1 MDSIKTARGGLIR
14 VGFAAAMALT
24 ALPAFAQQVTLQS
37 YDGSI
42 TLRGNLVEF
51 DGQNYQISTAIG
63 AITIDAY
70 QVTCEGET
78 CPDPSLLRSE
88 FRIAGSETIGADLM
102 PALIEGYS
110 FALDADIASNQINAD
125 GSLGLAIE
133 DLNGGRIADIEI
145 ASLNSEGA
153 FSALL
158 DGSSTIGMASR
169 AVRPREAQAF
179 DAADLGNITDPSQEH
194 ILALDGIL
202 VVVARSNPVHNL
214 SIEEMAGIFSGEI
227 TNWSQV
233 GGINAPINVYTREDG
248 AGTRAVFQQNV
259 MDVIGSEVSTN
270 AVIVDDNSDLSDAVA
285 ADPFGIGF
293 TGYANQR
300 NAQAVG
306 IEEVCGIVTQPSVFN
321 IKAEEYPLA
330 RRLYLYTTNAALPNH
345 ARNLLEFVN
354 SDEAQDIIADAGFI
368 DQGISSA
375 SMSEQGLR
383 LASAMISAEDV
394 GQLTDVRDFATLM
407 LNAER
412 LSTTLRF
419 QPGSSLLDA
428 KAQRDVV
435 RIAELL
441 SNGGFDNKEVLLV
454 GFTDSIGRPDLNR
467 ALSERRAEQVLEAI
481 LDSAPNGTIA
491 DDQVTVLGFGE
502 ISPVGCNETFTGRQV
517 NRRVEI
523 WVRDRV

>member
-1 MDSIKTARGGLIR
+1 MTSIKTARSGLIR
-14 VGFAAAMALT
+14 VGFSAAMALI
-24 ALPAFAQQVTLQS
+24 AIPAVAQEVTLQS

-51 DGQNYQISTAIG
+51 DGQNYQIATAIG

-70 QVTCEGET
+70 QVTCEGEA

-88 FRIAGSETIGADLM
+88 FRIAGSDTIGADLM
-102 PALIEGYS
+102 PALVEGYS
-110 FALDADIASNQINAD
+110 FALDADIASNEINAD
-125 GSLGLAIE
+125 GSIGLAIE
-133 DLNGGRIADIEI
+133 DLSGGRIADIEI
-145 ASLNSEGA
+145 ALLSGEG
-153 FSALL
+153 FDALL
-158 DGSSTIGMASR
+158 DGTASIGMASR
-169 AVRPREAQAF
+169 PVRPREAQAF
-179 DAADLGNITDPSQEH
+179 DDANLGNVTDPTQEH

-202 VVVARSNPVHNL
+202 VVLARSNPVRNL
-214 SIEEMAGIFSGEI
+214 SIEEMAGIFAGEI

-233 GGINAPINVYTREDG
+233 GGANAPINVYIREEG
-248 AGTRAVFQQNV
+248 SGTRAVFEQNV
-259 MDVIGSEVSTN
+259 MDVIGASISSTAEVIENN
-270 AVIVDDNSDLSDAVA
+270 ADLSDAVA
-285 ADPFGIGF
+285 SDPFGIGI
-293 TGYANQR
+293 TGYASAR
-300 NAQAVG
+300 NAQPVG
-306 IEEVCGIVTQPSVFN
+306 IEEVCGIVTQPSAFN

-345 ARNLLEFVN
+345 ARNLIEFVN
-354 SDEAQDIIADAGFI
+354 SDAAQDIIADAGFI
-368 DQGISSA
+368 DQGISGA
-375 SMSEQGLR
+375 SMNEQGLR
-383 LASAMISAEDV
+383 LASAMMAAEDLD
-394 GQLTDVRDFATLM
+394 QLSDVRDFASLM

-435 RIAELL
+435 RIAESL
-441 SNGGFDNKEVLLV
+441 SRGGFDNKEVLLV

-467 ALSERRAEQVLEAI
+467 ALSERRADQVLSAI
-481 LDSAPNGTIA
+481 LNAAPGGTI
-491 DDQVTVLGFGE
+491 DTDQISVLGFGE